1 MKKAHILI
9 GALCLLILPL
19 YSTAQGSD
27 VSAAQT
33 EFSLNIAKNILKAAG
48 GLANDFANFKG
59 DFLQK
64 DGSGNSY
71 YSVKDIEIGTSSQY
85 VIMRANGAYT
95 YAAIFEPK
103 DDSDKT
109 PILAFTAFTGGII
122 TVRQNTDINVVQDS
136 AGSQGTTLKYFLM
149 AKDIKIASF
158 TFDTGTKSGTLLV
171 AIQ

>member
-1 MKKAHILI
+1 MKTSHIFI
-9 GALCLLILPL
+9 AALCMLIIPFC
-19 YSTAQGSD
+19 SSAQTSE
-27 VSAAQT
+27 SAKDDT
-33 EFSLNIAKNILKAAG
+33 EFSLNIARNILKAAS
-48 GLANDFANFKG
+48 GLSNDFANFKG

-64 DGSGNSY
+64 DDSGNSY
-71 YSVKDIEIGTSSQY
+71 YVAKDIDIGTSRQY

-103 DDSDKT
+103 DDNDKT
-109 PILAFTAFTGGII
+109 PILAFTAFTGGIAVI
-122 TVRQNTDINVVQDS
+122 KENSDISVAQDP
-136 AGSQGTTLKYFLM
+136 AGTQGSTLKYYLM

>member
-9 GALCLLILPL
+9 AALCLLIIPL
-19 YSTAQGSD
+19 CSTAQGSD
-27 VSAAQT
+27 VSAEQT
-33 EFSLNIAKNILKAAG
+33 EFSLNIARNILKAAG
-48 GLANDFANFKG
+48 GLTDDFASFKG

-109 PILAFTAFTGGII
+109 PILAFTAFTGGIMTIRQNSDI
-122 TVRQNTDINVVQDS
+122 TVVSDP
-136 AGSQGTTLKYFLM
+136 AGTQGSTLKYFLM

-158 TFDTGTKSGTLLV
+158 SFDTSTKSGTLLV